1 MLNVLFS
8 GYECIAEI
16 TLNALLGFYCSAMIS
31 LDDALGIHPT
41 MLQFRTERTS
51 VLASNIANVDTPNY
65 KAKDVTFNAVM
76 SEIGGVSSTR
86 IQTDTMYRIPVQR
99 SRDGNTVELQS
110 EQARFAQNSM
120 EYHQSLQFL
129 KSKVSGLKRAIEGQ

>member
-1 MLNVLFS
+1 
-8 GYECIAEI
+8 
-16 TLNALLGFYCSAMIS
+16 MIN
-31 LDDALGIHPT
+31 LDEALGVHPM
-41 MLQFRTERTS
+41 MLQYRTERTS
-51 VLASNIANVDTPNY
+51 VLASNIANADTPNY
-65 KAKDVTFNAVM
+65 KARDVTFSAVM
-76 SEIGGVSSTR
+76 SHVGSVSGSS
-86 IQTDTMYRIPVQR
+86 IQTDTLYRIPVQR